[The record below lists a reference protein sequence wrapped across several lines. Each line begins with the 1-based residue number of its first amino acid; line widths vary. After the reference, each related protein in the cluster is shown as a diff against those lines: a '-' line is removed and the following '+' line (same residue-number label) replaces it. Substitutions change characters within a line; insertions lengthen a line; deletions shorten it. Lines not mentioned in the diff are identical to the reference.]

1 MGAAPNWL
9 DERSQ
14 QGSLLA
20 NLRRRRERAM
30 RAPKRLERLPKD
42 GETPAVGMRK
52 PQNRGQEH
60 LGFEL
65 AQLFDRSERLLFGLP
80 AFRRQFT
87 KLTRVLPV
95 ECLDQSPPEG
105 SLLHRVGGRH
115 FDPGNPL
122 DKHPRRT
129 DLKHQCTH
137 KEELGDITHGST
149 LDRKPSRSSAE
160 PADLYSC
167 RAISLFRSAG
177 FIVH

>member
-1 MGAAPNWL
+1 MGAATNWL

-14 QGSLLA
+14 QGSFLA
-20 NLRRRRERAM
+20 NLWRRRERAM
-30 RAPKRLERLPKD
+30 RSPHPVVRLPNN

-60 LGFEL
+60 LGFDL
-65 AQLFDRSERLLFGLP
+65 AQLFDRGERLLFGLP

-95 ECLDQSPPEG
+95 ECLHQSPTEG

-122 DKHPRRT
+122 DQHPRRT

-137 KEELGDITHGST
+137 KEKLGDITHAPT

-160 PADLYSC
+160 
-167 RAISLFRSAG
+167 
-177 FIVH
+177 